1 MEESVL
7 PWSLHS
13 GTSYWCASEYHRRSC
28 RRAAAWIARSRTETY
43 KGCPWKLL
51 QPPCYSADTCTLED
65 NIPISS
71 NEVGPKFVLRTEPGA
86 STVRQPSAQA
96 GRPFR
101 RHRRTTSRQHSEI
114 VQLHFSKFNRTK
126 KPSSVITD
134 AAFVVTFQLAS
145 NQAQPLLIW
154 WRRDLGLGAS
164 KNRRICNHYVF
175 KVVSQNL
182 AYWQRAVYTWA
193 DVGLGAER
201 HNSHR
206 CTCMLTML
214 NSEKV
219 LYVLRLGLFV
229 SSMSW
234 CLESALRRCEL
245 RHSVTLKAELRRSI
259 EVVLAGHHFVAD
271 LSTWFREV
279 TDLSAAS
286 FCFDDQS
293 GGILV
298 LLKKKKKKLRFSRS
312 LPFFLSTMLSNY
324 APFFLEKKKKGRG
337 RIFQQ
342 RGRQIYARSGKNLL
356 ACILSHPSRSETVK
370 DVLFIRRKESTCAK
384 QESWF
389 NKWRI
394 DVAFSSGCTSRR
406 HFGVVA
412 RHPSGGGTS
421 LLEGIFPLNW
431 PIRARLFLLAP
442 RPKSRRH
449 HINKGW
455 AWFEATFQ
463 RAWRASSRASRSQ
476 SPARILTD
484 GLNEGAWCR
493 WWTRALSLEMN
504 LVTVKVVNNYI
515 CMRHLRLTPR
525 PSPVAVQSLVDGGHQ
540 PFTHVARWQPCQD
553 SRSSRSRLGRQEWLK
568 NLMFQQTVCCRPNRH
583 LLLVQF

>member
-1 MEESVL
+1 MT
-7 PWSLHS
+7 WSLASGATGGNQLRVEMLHQISKALHRLMVRSATRLHS
-13 GTSYWCASEYHRRSC
+13 FRTFIDQNGDNPSWDETPFCTTTGNWIDRLPRTRPNPCWYGDDGIW
-28 RRAAAWIARSRTETY
+28 AW
-43 KGCPWKLL
+43 
-51 QPPCYSADTCTLED
+51 
-65 NIPISS
+65 
-71 NEVGPKFVLRTEPGA
+71 GPVKIDA
-86 STVRQPSAQA
+86 Y
-96 GRPFR
+96 
-101 RHRRTTSRQHSEI
+101 
-114 VQLHFSKFNRTK
+114 
-126 KPSSVITD
+126 VI
-134 AAFVVTFQLAS
+134 
-145 NQAQPLLIW
+145 
-154 WRRDLGLGAS
+154 
-164 KNRRICNHYVF
+164 NHYVF

-182 AYWQRAVYTWA
+182 AYRQRVVYTWA
-193 DVGLGAER
+193 DVGPGAER

-214 NSEKV
+214 NSEKTLV
-219 LYVLRLGLFV
+219 LYVLHLGRFV

-271 LSTWFREV
+271 LSTWFQEV
-279 TDLSAAS
+279 TDLSAS
-286 FCFDDQS
+286 SCFLLLWRPEWWHT
-293 GGILV
+293 GIV
-298 LLKKKKKKLRFSRS
+298 KKKKKKKLRLSRS

-324 APFFLEKKKKGRG
+324 APFFLEKKRKKKKDRG

-342 RGRQIYARSGKNLL
+342 GGRQIYARSGKNLL

-394 DVAFSSGCTSRR
+394 DVAFSSGCMSRR

-455 AWFEATFQ
+455 AWFEA
-463 RAWRASSRASRSQ
+463 
-476 SPARILTD
+476 I
-484 GLNEGAWCR
+484 N
-493 WWTRALSLEMN
+493 
-504 LVTVKVVNNYI
+504 
-515 CMRHLRLTPR
+515 R
-525 PSPVAVQSLVDGGHQ
+525 PFA
-540 PFTHVARWQPCQD
+540 
-553 SRSSRSRLGRQEWLK
+553 
-568 NLMFQQTVCCRPNRH
+568 
-583 LLLVQF
+583 LLLSGFVSGTENR